1 MKARLF
7 FIHLSSFRLH
17 PSAFILSI
25 DTENL
30 EMKQRRS
37 QLLSLLLLLALC
49 SQAFAQ
55 TAAQKPSD
63 EVRRASEALAGSVL
77 VGGRSMDYL
86 KGLADGFGGRLSGS
100 PAYERSAEWAAEQFR
115 AMGIKDVRLEEWQLG
130 AGWLR
135 GDARGR
141 ITSPVERRLNV
152 ESLGWS
158 PSTPGGGVRGE
169 VMFVSDVTPEAI
181 RSQAARIKGRV
192 VVLDVGKL
200 FAQQGVW
207 NAFRLIIASQQHFK
221 DAGAA
226 ALVFPESTPNNAHA
240 ALSLNWGTSIAPLPE
255 AEFGME
261 DLKLIKRLVEEQP
274 SRPVTVEFTYDNR
287 TTGRATTHNVVAEV
301 RGRERPDEW
310 VIVGAHLDSWDFG
323 TGAQDN
329 GAGVAQVMEAARAI
343 ASMPQPPRRS
353 IRFAL
358 WGGEEQGLLG
368 SEAYARAHA
377 SEMKTCVAALN
388 TDNGAGHPKGWQ
400 YEGRDD
406 LRAAMEPF
414 RELLAGLGGGGL
426 NAETT
431 FDTDHGHFMIAGVPA
446 LNLWVDMEHY
456 EDVHHKAS
464 DTVDKVDEHDLAAGA
479 AVVAV
484 TAYAIAERPEPLAP
498 RLGHKAVADILKKA
512 GLDEFLTSVGVWKP

>member
-1 MKARLF
+1 MCAQALAQ
-7 FIHLSSFRLH
+7 
-17 PSAFILSI
+17 SAA
-25 DTENL
+25 
-30 EMKQRRS
+30 
-37 QLLSLLLLLALC
+37 AL
-49 SQAFAQ
+49 
-55 TAAQKPSD
+55 KPSD
-63 EVRRASEALAGSVL
+63 EVRQASARLAGSVL
-77 VGGRSMDYL
+77 VGGRSMKYL

-100 PAYERSAEWAAEQFR
+100 PAYERSAEWAAGEFR
-115 AMGIKDVRLEEWQLG
+115 AAGIKDVRLEEWSLENAWQ
-130 AGWLR
+130 R

-141 ITSPVERRLNV
+141 IVAPVERRLNV

-158 PSTPGGGVRGE
+158 PSTPAGGVRGE
-169 VMFVSDVTPEAI
+169 VIIVSDVTPEAI
-181 RSQAARIKGRV
+181 KAQAARIKGRV
-192 VVLDVGKL
+192 VMLDVGRL
-200 FAQQGVW
+200 FAQGVW
-207 NAFRLIIASQQHFK
+207 EAVRLIIASQTHFK

-226 ALVFPESTPNNAHA
+226 AVILPESVANNAHSA
-240 ALSLNWGTSIAPLPE
+240 TSLNWGSTLAPLPE

-261 DLKLIKRLVEEQP
+261 DSKLIRRLLQEQP
-274 SRPVTVEFTYDNR
+274 ARPVTVEFAFENR
-287 TTGRATTHNVVAEV
+287 TTARALTHNVVAEI

-329 GAGVAQVMEAARAI
+329 GAGVAQVLEAARAI

-368 SEAYARAHA
+368 SAAYARAHA

-400 YEGRDD
+400 YEGRED
-406 LRAAMEPF
+406 LRAALEPF
-414 RELLAGLGGGGL
+414 GELLAGLGGDQL
-426 NAETT
+426 SAETT
-431 FDTDHGHFMIAGVPA
+431 FDTDHGHFMLAGVPS
-446 LNLWVDMEHY
+446 LNLWVDMTHY
-456 EDVHHKAS
+456 EEVHHKAS

-484 TAYAIAERPEPLAP
+484 TAYAIAEQPAPLAP
-498 RLGHKAVADILKKA
+498 HIDHKAVADILKKA